1 MIKIS
6 KEESKYLQKQGF
18 RFGSTLHKTVHGYN
32 YYMSEYVTSQKELIT
47 DDDSLYD
54 NYIKAKI
61 SGLIGVFPDI
71 TVKSYYKH

>member
-32 YYMSEYVTSQKELIT
+32 YYMSEYADAMNCLENYRNRNLIQSFT
-47 DDDSLYD
+47 NPNDQSIY
-54 NYIKAKI
+54 AK
-61 SGLIGVFPDI
+61 
-71 TVKSYYKH
+71 K

>member
-32 YYMSEYVTSQKELIT
+32 YYMSEYAVNEVHFMGMSVLRRVETGI
-47 DDDSLYD
+47 
-54 NYIKAKI
+54 
-61 SGLIGVFPDI
+61 
-71 TVKSYYKH
+71 